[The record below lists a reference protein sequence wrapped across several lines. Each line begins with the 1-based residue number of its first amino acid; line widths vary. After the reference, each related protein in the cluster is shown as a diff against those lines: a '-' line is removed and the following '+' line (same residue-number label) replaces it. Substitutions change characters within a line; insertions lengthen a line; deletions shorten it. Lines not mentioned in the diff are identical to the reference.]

1 MFLIVSSELHF
12 GRAAQR
18 LHITQPAVSQQIRA
32 LEKTLGVTLFQR
44 TSRAVE
50 LTPAGVVLAE
60 EAPRVLLEAER
71 AQRRVRQAGGGA
83 VGPLL
88 VGSVGTA
95 LASVAP
101 RVLRELR
108 IRFPGLDV
116 EVSQMDT
123 AAQLVALATGRIDV
137 GLVRSAAPPPP
148 MRPPEILAVEPLVA
162 ALAEDHRLA
171 GESSIDPAEL
181 ADEPFVLWPR
191 ALGADF
197 FDIVTGYCREHGFS
211 PRVVAEGQDIETQL
225 GLVSAGWGVS
235 LQPAFYA
242 NLRPVG
248 VVFRPLRG
256 ASPPVVLQVAWR
268 TADTSLAVAHFVAA
282 ARAAAAAF
290 QLRPAVTKRRSGGYA
305 GPKPGY

>member
-1 MFLIVSSELHF
+1 MDLELRHLRMFLTVSSELHF

-44 TSRAVE
+44 TSRTVE
-50 LTPAGVVLAE
+50 LTPAGIVLAE
-60 EAPRVLLEAER
+60 EAPRVLWEAER

-95 LASVAP
+95 LASIAP
-101 RVLRELR
+101 RVVRELR
-108 IRFPGLDV
+108 IRFPELDV
-116 EVSQMDT
+116 EVHQMDT

-137 GLVRSAAPPPP
+137 GLVRSAAPRP
-148 MRPPEILAVEPLVA
+148 MLTTESLAEEPLVA
-162 ALAEDHRLA
+162 ALAEAPPLA
-171 GESSIDPAEL
+171 GESSIAPAEL

-282 ARAAAAAF
+282 ARAAAAGTAT
-290 QLRPAVTKRRSGGYA
+290 A
-305 GPKPGY
+305 

>member
-1 MFLIVSSELHF
+1 
-12 GRAAQR
+12 
-18 LHITQPAVSQQIRA
+18 
-32 LEKTLGVTLFQR
+32 
-44 TSRAVE
+44 
-50 LTPAGVVLAE
+50 
-60 EAPRVLLEAER
+60 
-71 AQRRVRQAGGGA
+71 
-83 VGPLL
+83 
-88 VGSVGTA
+88 
-95 LASVAP
+95 
-101 RVLRELR
+101 VLRELR
-108 IRFPGLDV
+108 VRFPDLDV

-123 AAQLVALATGRIDV
+123 AAQLVALTTGRIDV
-137 GLVRSAAPPPP
+137 GLVRSAAPRP
-148 MRPPEILAVEPLVA
+148 MLTTETLAEEPLVA

-171 GESSIDPAEL
+171 AEDTIDPAEL
-181 ADEPFVLWPR
+181 AAEPFVLWPR

-211 PRVVAEGQDIETQL
+211 PRVVAEGRDIETQL

-282 ARAAAAAF
+282 SRAAAAGSA
-290 QLRPAVTKRRSGGYA
+290 
-305 GPKPGY
+305 

>member
-1 MFLIVSSELHF
+1 MELELRHLRMFLTVSSELHF
-12 GRAAQR
+12 GRAAKL
-18 LHITQPAVSQQIRA
+18 LHISQPAVSQQIRS
-32 LEKTLGVTLFQR
+32 LERLLGVTLFQR

-50 LTPAGVVLAE
+50 LTPAGIVLMEA
-60 EAPRVLLEAER
+60 APRVLVEADR
-71 AQRRVRQAGGGA
+71 VLQRVRQAGEGS
-83 VGPLL
+83 VGHLV

-95 LASVAP
+95 LASIAP

-108 IRFPGLDV
+108 VHLPDLDV

-123 AAQLVALATGRIDV
+123 AAQLVALVAGRIDV
-137 GLVRSAAPPPP
+137 GLVRSAAP
-148 MRPPEILAVEPLVA
+148 RPLLTTEDLVAEPLVA

-171 GESSIDPAEL
+171 NESSIDPVEL

-197 FDIVTGYCREHGFS
+197 FDIVTGYCRKHGFS

-248 VVFRPLRG
+248 VVFRPLLG
-256 ASPPVVLQVAWR
+256 DPPPVVLQVAWR
-268 TADTSLAVAHFVAA
+268 TADASPAVAHFVAA
-282 ARAAAAAF
+282 ARAAAAGA
-290 QLRPAVTKRRSGGYA
+290 
-305 GPKPGY
+305 